1 MIQLAAVICLITM
14 TKKDI
19 TLGVT
24 HLMAALLSDENSV
37 PNCAHKSR
45 TCCTKLLNSTTKS
58 SISLHGFSLAHLGGL
73 KLVFSKAFS
82 NIKFKTIE

>member
-1 MIQLAAVICLITM
+1 MIQLAAVICLTTM

-24 HLMAALLSDENSV
+24 HLTAALLSNENSV
-37 PNCAHKSR
+37 PSCAHKSR
-45 TCCTKLLNSTTKS
+45 ASCTKLLNTTTKS
-58 SISLHGFSLAHLGGL
+58 SISLRGFSLVHLGGL

-82 NIKFKTIE
+82 NIKFRRTE